1 MDLNHNII
9 EYVNCCVGAFANRF
23 KLTTAQAYAYMR
35 RFKGI
40 DFLIDCYAAEH
51 TISIDD
57 AVEDVAF
64 LCKKNGGHLENTT
77 MSADVQFQV
86 ECLSTE
92 LAEMLMGKYGW
103 DIKKALDELYSS
115 ETYKRL
121 CNPECGLYYES
132 AIYVFSYLQNEI
144 ETGMVS

>member
-1 MDLNHNII
+1 
-9 EYVNCCVGAFANRF
+9 
-23 KLTTAQAYAYMR
+23 
-35 RFKGI
+35 
-40 DFLIDCYAAEH
+40 
-51 TISIDD
+51 
-57 AVEDVAF
+57 
-64 LCKKNGGHLENTT
+64 

-103 DIKKALDELYSS
+103 DVKKALDELYSS

-144 ETGMVS
+144 EEGFVS